1 MVTNY
6 PHGVTAAQT
15 VPADF
20 AERASDSLLQRA
32 LRWLAQTYCGL
43 FGHDPV
49 LQFENDRMYLR
60 CTSCGHDSPGW
71 EIGKRRPRLRFR
83 GDRRRHAL
91 QPVRALPARKTA

>member
-1 MVTNY
+1 MVTNFL
-6 PHGVTAAQT
+6 HGVTAAQT
-15 VPADF
+15 VPAHF
-20 AERASDSLLQRA
+20 TERASESLARRA
-32 LRWLAQTYCGL
+32 LRWISQAYCGM

-71 EIGKRRPRLRFR
+71 EIGDRRPRLRFR

-91 QPVRALPARKTA
+91 QVQSLPVRKTA